1 MQYLALSILFTS
13 VLFIIFKTYK
23 KYEIDT
29 FQAIVV
35 NYFVAF
41 SLGYF
46 ISDKELNVLQIPNQ
60 SWFIGALILG
70 FLFIAIFNVLAL
82 TAQKSGVGVAAVASK
97 MSVVIPILFAVL
109 VYQEE
114 LGVLKL
120 IGIILA
126 LAAVV
131 LVSIKRKIEFEKI
144 SYILP
149 LLLFLGSGMI
159 DTTLKYIERTF
170 VTHSDTKLFT
180 ASIFLIAGIMGII
193 TLLIKSKGSIHRLK
207 FKNFVAGIVLGIPN
221 YFSIY
226 FLIKALQTPTL
237 ESSTIFTLNNVSV
250 VMLTTLLGLLI
261 FKEKLIKRNWLGIF
275 LALLSII
282 LVTY

>member
-13 VLFIIFKTYK
+13 VLFIIFKVYK
-23 KYEIDT
+23 KYDIDT

-41 SLGYF
+41 ALGYF
-46 ISDKELNVLQIPNQ
+46 TSDKKLMVFQIANQ
-60 SWFIGALILG
+60 PWFIGALILG
-70 FLFIAIFNVLAL
+70 FLFIFIFNILAL

-97 MSVVIPILFAVL
+97 MSVVIPIIFAVV
-109 VYQEE
+109 VYKEE
-114 LGVLKL
+114 LGVLKF

-149 LLLFLGSGMI
+149 LLLFFGSGMI
-159 DTTLKYIERTF
+159 DTTLKYVERTF
-170 VTHSDTKLFT
+170 VTRSNTKLFT
-180 ASIFLIAGIMGII
+180 ASIFLIAGIMGIV
-193 TLLIKSKGSIHRLK
+193 TLLIKSKGIIHRLK

-226 FLIKALQTPTL
+226 FLIKALQSPTI
-237 ESSTIFTLNNVSV
+237 ESSTIFTLNNVSI
-250 VMLTTLLGLLI
+250 VMLTTLLGLFI

-275 LALLSII
+275 LAILSII

>member
-13 VLFIIFKTYK
+13 VLFIIFKVYK
-23 KYEIDT
+23 KYDIDT

-41 SLGYF
+41 ALGYF
-46 ISDKELNVLQIPNQ
+46 TSDKKLMVFQIANQ
-60 SWFIGALILG
+60 PWFIGALILG
-70 FLFIAIFNVLAL
+70 FLFIFIFNILAL

-97 MSVVIPILFAVL
+97 MSVVIPIIFAVV
-109 VYQEE
+109 VYKEE
-114 LGVLKL
+114 LGILKF

-149 LLLFLGSGMI
+149 LLLFFGSGMI
-159 DTTLKYIERTF
+159 DTTLKYVERTY
-170 VTHSDTKLFT
+170 VTRSNTKLFT
-180 ASIFLIAGIMGII
+180 ASIFLIAGIMGIV
-193 TLLIKSKGSIHRLK
+193 TLLIKSKGIIHRLK

-237 ESSTIFTLNNVSV
+237 ESSTIFTLNNVSI
-250 VMLTTLLGLLI
+250 VMLTTLLGLFI